1 MHWDEDKDNPQDP
14 FALGL
19 IRKPQDGPP
28 PEFFMVTDPD
38 PARKTFQATITVA
51 ATGPF
56 LIAAMPYAFDTTFF
70 TATQTIFAVSPT
82 QAPAMGESTTNGD
95 TRRSGSDTTTSSEP
109 SVTPPPNAPP
119 SIGNTKAIIGGVVGG
134 TVGLLIMGLMIV
146 FLRRRGTRPFHPFN
160 FRRLNHRRH
169 QSFGITAL
177 PLPDSPLLQPTPFVI
192 HRKSPRTV
200 EQNPPLDVSP
210 PPAEMGDRKERMP
223 EDGVDTCAAGMQQQ
237 SDGQTHQN
245 STEIPQEQPNE
256 QSRDP
261 EVLAQ
266 QMAIVVQRLAQL
278 EARFDE
284 EAPPDYT
291 SNRS

>member
-1 MHWDEDKDNPQDP
+1 MRDRRPKTVSDNSIETQT
-14 FALGL
+14 A
-19 IRKPQDGPP
+19 DGTPVNP
-28 PEFFMVTDPD
+28 SD
-38 PARKTFQATITVA
+38 QAQGTSVPGPNTKVIIIGSVIGGIVA
-51 ATGPF
+51 IVLLLLF
-56 LIAAMPYAFDTTFF
+56 LI
-70 TATQTIFAVSPT
+70 
-82 QAPAMGESTTNGD
+82 
-95 TRRSGSDTTTSSEP
+95 
-109 SVTPPPNAPP
+109 
-119 SIGNTKAIIGGVVGG
+119 
-134 TVGLLIMGLMIV
+134 
-146 FLRRRGTRPFHPFN
+146 LRRRRSSWPFYSFN
-160 FRRLNHRRH
+160 FQRFNRQRH

-177 PLPDSPLLQPTPFVI
+177 PLPESPLLQPTPFVI
-192 HRKSPRTV
+192 QRKSPSTV
-200 EQNPPLDVSP
+200 GRNPPLDVSP

-223 EDGVDTCAAGMQQQ
+223 EDGVDTGAAGMEQQ

-266 QMAIVVQRLAQL
+266 KLDIVVQRLAQL